1 MQITVFGA
9 TGRIGTHVV
18 RQALEAGHKVV
29 AVVRDPARLD
39 VAATPALRVHAA
51 AVLEPDS
58 VTPAVDG
65 SDAVVS
71 ALGPHGRGPTTV
83 CSDGTRAELA
93 AMAATG
99 VRRLVVVSANGA
111 YVDAG
116 DNLLNRLV
124 VKPLLGRLLREG
136 FIDTRR
142 SDEQVRASDT
152 DWTIVRPPR
161 LTDGAHRPYRT
172 ALDRNIG
179 ITIARTDVAAAIL
192 AALADDATIGHTLGV
207 GY

>member
-39 VAATPALRVHAA
+39 VPATPALRVHTA
-51 AVLEPDS
+51 AVLEPE
-58 VTPAVDG
+58 VVAPAVDG
-65 SDAVVS
+65 ADAVVS

-83 CSDGTRAELA
+83 CFDGVRAELA
-93 AMAATG
+93 AMTAVG
-99 VRRLVVVSANGA
+99 VRRLIVVSANGA

-136 FIDTRR
+136 FRDTRR
-142 SDEQVRASDT
+142 ADELIVASDT

-161 LTDGAHRPYRT
+161 LTDGTHRAYRT
-172 ALDRNIG
+172 ALDRNVG
-179 ITIARTDVAAAIL
+179 ITIARVDVAAAIL
-192 AALADDATIGHTLGV
+192 AALDDPATVRHTLGV

>member
-1 MQITVFGA
+1 MLITVFGA

-39 VAATPALRVHAA
+39 VAATPALRVHTA
-51 AVLEPDS
+51 AVLEPDG
-58 VTPAVDG
+58 VAPAVDG
-65 SDAVVS
+65 SEAVVS
-71 ALGPHGRGPTTV
+71 ALGPRGRGPTTV

-99 VRRLVVVSANGA
+99 VRRLVVVSAHGA
-111 YVDAG
+111 YIDDG

-136 FIDTRR
+136 FTDTRR
-142 SDEQVRASDT
+142 SDDQVRASGT
-152 DWTIVRPPR
+152 DWTIIRPPR
-161 LTDGAHRPYRT
+161 LTDGPHRPYRT
-172 ALDRNIG
+172 ALDRNVG
-179 ITIARTDVAAAIL
+179 TTIARTDVAAAIL
-192 AALADDATIGHTLGV
+192 AALADDTTIGHTLGI